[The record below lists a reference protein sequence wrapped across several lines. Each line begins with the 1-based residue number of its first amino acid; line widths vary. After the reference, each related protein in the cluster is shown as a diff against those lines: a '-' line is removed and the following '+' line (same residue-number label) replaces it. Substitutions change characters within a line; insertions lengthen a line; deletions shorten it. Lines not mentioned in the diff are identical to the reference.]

1 MPKGSTTN
9 NDYAVARELNER
21 ANHLIIL
28 VTEISRLYNTDEPY
42 SEYAESV
49 KPLNRPY
56 VLVVHELEKLYANNE
71 ALSKLSDDPKTKP
84 TWTVFNA
91 IESNDLNINDYCN
104 KHKNQEDF
112 THIAQLNRLAIIADS
127 ETPNFTPQQQKIVD
141 EADKIIGALVDRLH
155 EKEAGRPKKNRVDE
169 YYISKF
175 TLNYAD
181 NGNIVINGVLIL
193 KKTQNGSAPRKLMEQ
208 AVKHP
213 NELFK
218 PELGQLTR
226 NFSSVLG
233 DMGIIGTL
241 KELFFPIAHKDGVLF
256 RPEVHR
262 RTADEERIDT
272 NELEKQLK
280 KLGAEKKHIFE
291 YDYDLPESDEPI
303 SEEMRALLA
312 QHEETRPILEEYER
326 NEKERKNP

>member
-1 MPKGSTTN
+1 MNKANN

-21 ANHLIIL
+21 ANKLIIL
-28 VTEISRLYNTDEPY
+28 VAEISRLYNTDEPF
-42 SEYAESV
+42 SEYAESINV
-49 KPLNRPY
+49 LNRPY
-56 VLVVHELEKLYANNE
+56 VLVVHQLEKLYADNE
-71 ALSKLSDDPKTKP
+71 TLAKLNDDPKTKA
-84 TWTVFNA
+84 TWTLFNS
-91 IESNDLNINDYCN
+91 IESNDLDINDYCR

-112 THIAQLNRLAIIADS
+112 AHIAQLNRLAIIANKEEPIYAS
-127 ETPNFTPQQQKIVD
+127 EQHKIIE
-141 EADKIIGALVDRLH
+141 EADKVIETSADRLR
-155 EKEAGRPKKNRVDE
+155 EMEAGRPNKNRVGE
-169 YYISKF
+169 YYISKY
-175 TLNYAD
+175 TLTYAD
-181 NGNIVINGVLIL
+181 NGGIVINGVLVL

-233 DMGIIGTL
+233 DMGITGTL

-262 RTADEERIDT
+262 RTADEEHIDT
-272 NELEKQLK
+272 NELEQRLK
-280 KLGAEKKHIFE
+280 KLGAEKKHMFE
-291 YDYDLPESDEPI
+291 YDYDYPDSDEPM
-303 SEEMRALLA
+303 SEEMRKLLA
-312 QHEETRPILEEYER
+312 QREETRPILEEYER